1 MKAVGIKTLK
11 AKLGEYVRM
20 AKAGETILVTERE
33 DVVAELRPARRQP
46 RGESTLEDSLDAL
59 AERGEATLRSSQGPW
74 KGPRAAV
81 RVKGL
86 SSQALLDA
94 LRGSEP

>member
-1 MKAVGIKTLK
+1 MKAVGIKMLK

-46 RGESTLEDSLDAL
+46 RGEATLEDTLGAL
-59 AERGEATLRSSQGPW
+59 ADRDEATLRSTQGSW
-74 KGPRAAV
+74 KGPRAVAGLL
-81 RVKGL
+81 GL
-86 SSQALLDA
+86 SSQELLDV
-94 LRGSEP
+94 LRGH